1 MTVDIRPMTTYLPA
15 MTESLV
21 RLCRIPSVKGEP
33 TPDAPYGIETL
44 QALETFLETGRE
56 LGFAAV
62 NLDGRAGY
70 VEAGSGD
77 RLVAA
82 LCHLDVVPAGTGWES
97 DPFSPVVRDDRIIA
111 RGTADDK
118 GPAIAA
124 LYALKSLVDEGA
136 PLKSRVRIIVGLD
149 EESGSTC
156 MEHYV
161 AVAELP
167 DAGFTP
173 DAEFPVI
180 YAEKGIAWYRL
191 SMERPAADPAVALSV
206 LSGAGG
212 ERPNMVPGSC
222 SLTYRSHGHDS
233 TIQYAGRTAH
243 GSRPD
248 KGENAVATAMADA
261 AIRLAEAGTADPFV
275 DAFNTLIG
283 RTTDGSGLDLA
294 GQDESGALTLNA
306 GVLALEPGLATLDL
320 DIRYPV
326 TWSLQ
331 DLESRLT
338 RSASK
343 YGLITTLLREQ
354 KPLYAPRETP
364 LVRDLMRIYHTITGD
379 SSEPLAIGGGTYAR
393 SMPHIVAFG
402 PSFPGDPDACHQAG
416 ESISVDTLEKAA
428 RIYREAFRALSE
440 TDS

>member
-1 MTVDIRPMTTYLPA
+1 MTVDVRPMDAYLSA

-21 RLCRIPSVKGEP
+21 KLCRIPSVKGEP
-33 TPDAPYGIETL
+33 TPDAPYGSETL
-44 QALETFLETGRE
+44 QALEAFLEIGRE
-56 LGFAAV
+56 LGFTAV

-82 LCHLDVVPAGTGWES
+82 LCHLDVVPAGTGWET
-97 DPFSPVVRDDRIIA
+97 DPFSPVIRDGRIIA

-124 LYALKSLVDEGA
+124 LYALKALVDEGT

-191 SMERPAADPAVALSV
+191 TMVRQAAHTGAALSV

-222 SLTYRSHGHDS
+222 SLTYRSVNQEN
-233 TIQYAGRTAH
+233 TIHYAGRTAH

-261 AIRLAEAGTADPFV
+261 AIRLAQAGTSDPFV

-283 RTTDGSGLDLA
+283 RTTDGSGLDIA
-294 GQDESGALTLNA
+294 GKDESGPLTLNA
-306 GVLALEPGLATLDL
+306 GVLALEPGLASLDL

-331 DLESRLT
+331 DLDDRLT
-338 RSASK
+338 RSAAMH
-343 YGLITTLLREQ
+343 GLKTTLLREQ

-364 LVRDLMRIYHTITGD
+364 LVRDLMNIYRTITGD
-379 SSEPLAIGGGTYAR
+379 PAEPLAIGGGTYAR

-416 ESISVDTLEKAA
+416 ESISLETLDKAA

-440 TDS
+440 TDV

>member
-1 MTVDIRPMTTYLPA
+1 MTVDVRPMTAYLPA

-21 RLCRIPSVKGEP
+21 RLCRIASVKGEP
-33 TPDAPYGIETL
+33 APDAPYGIETL
-44 QALETFLETGRE
+44 QALEVFLEIGRE
-56 LGFAAV
+56 LGFTAV

-82 LCHLDVVPAGTGWES
+82 LCHLDVVPAGTGWET
-97 DPFSPVVRDDRIIA
+97 DPFSPIVQNGRIIA

-124 LYALKSLVDEGA
+124 LYALKALIDEGA

-191 SMERPAADPAVALSV
+191 SMERPAGDPGAALSV

-222 SLTYRSHGHDS
+222 TLTYRSSGQDAA
-233 TIQYAGRTAH
+233 IQYAGRTAH

-294 GQDESGALTLNA
+294 GLDESGSLTLNA
-306 GVLALEPGLATLDL
+306 GVLTLEPGLASLDL

-326 TWSLQ
+326 TWSLL
-331 DLESRLT
+331 DLEDRLT
-338 RSASK
+338 RSAARH
-343 YGLITTLLREQ
+343 GLKTTLLREQ
-354 KPLYAPRETP
+354 KPLYAPRETS
-364 LVRDLMRIYHTITGD
+364 LVRDLMHIYQTITGD
-379 SSEPLAIGGGTYAR
+379 PSEPLAIGGGTYAR

-402 PSFPGDPDACHQAG
+402 PSFPGDPDSCHQAG
-416 ESISVDTLEKAA
+416 ESIGVDTLEKAS
-428 RIYREAFRALSE
+428 RIYREAFRVLSDMD
-440 TDS
+440 T

>member
-1 MTVDIRPMTTYLPA
+1 MTVDIRPMTDYLPA

-33 TPDAPYGIETL
+33 VPDAPYGIETL
-44 QALETFLETGRE
+44 QALETFLEIGRE
-56 LGFAAV
+56 LGFTAV

-70 VEAGSGD
+70 VEAGAGD

-82 LCHLDVVPAGTGWES
+82 LCHLDVVPAGIGWET
-97 DPFSPVVRDDRIIA
+97 DPFLPIVRDGRIIA

-124 LYALKSLVDEGA
+124 LYALKALVDEGA

-191 SMERPAADPAVALSV
+191 SMERPAADPDAALSV
-206 LSGAGG
+206 VSGAGG
-212 ERPNMVPGSC
+212 ERPNMVPGAC
-222 SLTYRSHGHDS
+222 SLTYREKDGLTTVS
-233 TIQYAGRTAH
+233 YAGRTAH

-248 KGENAVATAMADA
+248 KGENAVAAAMSDA
-261 AIRLAEAGTADPFV
+261 AIRLAAAGTSDPFV
-275 DAFNTLIG
+275 DAFNMLIG

-294 GQDESGALTLNA
+294 GRDESGALTLNA
-306 GVLALEPGLATLDL
+306 GVLAMDPGLASLDL

-331 DLESRLT
+331 DLDARLS
-338 RSASK
+338 RSAARC
-343 YGLITTLLREQ
+343 GLKTALLREQ

-364 LVRDLMRIYHTITGD
+364 LVRDLMHIYRTITGD
-379 SSEPLAIGGGTYAR
+379 PTEPLAIGGGTYAR

-416 ESISVDTLEKAA
+416 ESIGVDTLEKAS

-440 TDS
+440 ADT